1 MVLTYFAVCNT
12 MNRLFLIALF
22 VLAGRTLQAQP
33 TPDADLLSAL
43 GNDPRQPPRAVTA
56 TFKATRLVTGHSV
69 ENLGAGVLDFR
80 IAHRFNSLKNGFD
93 DFFGLDGAT
102 TKIQFDYGLTNRIT
116 IGLGRSPLNKE
127 WEGYTKIKLLPQLE
141 AGMPVTVS
149 YVGAIGV
156 QSGNGYSFNRNLGYT
171 NQILIARKF
180 SERFSAQIMPTF
192 AHYNL
197 VNEST
202 DPNNIFALGA
212 GGRFKLSKRLSL
224 NVEWYPVIGDRLA
237 GTTNAIAL
245 GVDIETGGHVFQLHF
260 TNSAGLTERSLIGQT
275 MGRIDKG
282 DIRFGFNISR
292 VFTVRKPRG
301 GE

>member
-1 MVLTYFAVCNT
+1 MK
-12 MNRLFLIALF
+12 RLFFFAFALF
-22 VLAGRTLQAQP
+22 ATSTTQAQSTNEP
-33 TPDADLLSAL
+33 DLLNAL
-43 GNDPRQPPRAVTA
+43 GAEPQKPRAITA

-80 IAHRFNSLKNGFD
+80 IAHRFNTLKNGFD

-116 IGLGRSPLNKE
+116 IGVGRSPLNKE
-127 WEGYTKIKLLPQLE
+127 WDGYTKIKLLPQLQN
-141 AGMPVTVS
+141 GMPVTVS

-156 QSGNGYSFNRNLGYT
+156 QSGNNFSFSQNLGYT

-212 GGRFKLSKRLSL
+212 GGRIKLTRRTSL
-224 NVEWYPVIGDRLA
+224 NVEWYPVIGDRLT
-237 GTTNAIAL
+237 GTTNALAI
-245 GVDIETGGHVFQLHF
+245 GVDVETGSHVFQMHF

-275 MGRIDKG
+275 TGRFEKG

-292 VFTVRKPRG
+292 VFTVKKPKG
-301 GE
+301 VE

>member
-1 MVLTYFAVCNT
+1 MKF
-12 MNRLFLIALF
+12 LFSFALF
-22 VLAGRTLQAQP
+22 VLAGSTLYAQS

-43 GNDPRQPPRAVTA
+43 GNDSQKPRVVTA

-80 IAHRFNSLKNGFD
+80 IAHRFNALKNGFD
-93 DFFGLDGAT
+93 DFFGLDGAS

-127 WEGYTKIKLLPQLE
+127 WDGYTKIKLLPQLE
-141 AGMPVTVS
+141 KGMPVTVS

-156 QSGNGYSFNRNLGYT
+156 QSNNGFSFSQNLGYT
-171 NQILIARKF
+171 NQLLIARKF

-197 VNEST
+197 VNETT

-212 GGRFKLSKRLSL
+212 GGRFKITRRTSL
-224 NVEWYPVIGDRLA
+224 NVEWYPVIGNRLA

-275 MGRIDKG
+275 AGRIDKG

-292 VFTVRKPRG
+292 VFTVRRPKG
-301 GE
+301 VE